1 MGWAK
6 LSSSRCG
13 WAGHRHADKKCGG
26 WGRTK
31 IVEVS
36 QMGSKMHWPN
46 CLLLSRTEIAG
57 WAAGQYCRTG
67 GLVHVNISLYSAV
80 IAMRETCS
88 RARVH
93 VSQDRVTT
101 SLLLLQQCIT
111 DITCPPPFFF
121 SKGNLQKECSVN
133 AHCNGSA
140 PVKLL
145 PASIYQILEKPECLS
160 LKKSWSSEWGEG

>member
-13 WAGHRHADKKCGG
+13 WAGHRHADKKRGG

-101 SLLLLQQCIT
+101 SLLLLQQRIT

-121 SKGNLQKECSVN
+121 FQRKSTERVFCKCTLQWICTCKAVTS
-133 AHCNGSA
+133 
-140 PVKLL
+140 
-145 PASIYQILEKPECLS
+145 
-160 LKKSWSSEWGEG
+160 